1 MAADNKT
8 QIVISAKDETAA
20 GFASAEAGLQRLTGQ
35 FISLTNPISAV
46 ATVMAVTSAALVAS
60 VKSAIDTGDH
70 LNKLSQKTGIAVES
84 LSALAYAGKLSDV
97 SIEALATGIKKLS
110 VNMNEA
116 AVSTNGK
123 AAEAFRALNVSVKDS
138 AGVLRGSDAVLGDIS
153 DRFADM
159 EDGAGKAALAVAIFG
174 KAGTDLIPF
183 LNQGSKGIA
192 QLKAE
197 AEKLGL
203 VMTGEVA
210 KAAEEFNDNLK
221 KLTTGAEALGKSLT
235 AELIGPMAELTK
247 LMVQARMEGVGLFSS
262 IAVGLRLGEP
272 AKTSLDDMRTRAAT
286 LQGRIS
292 DATAPGGFNIKPR
305 VAADRAELAI
315 LQKQIA
321 ERQKQAEDF
330 GPPVVAGAKNAAPTF
345 GGKEGADKEASFLLS
360 LRQQLMAASG
370 DTSEYSKVLLALTE
384 GPQKEFS
391 KQTKS
396 SALSLAKEIDFLKAN
411 TQAHELRG
419 KVLEKISQAEAASIK
434 TLSDFRA
441 KQDQA
446 LSDIGSRIDALG
458 KTPFEVKQIEALHRI
473 EKDYETSVKEINDE
487 LKKIGDIEPDSL
499 QWARI
504 DVITARRSE
513 LGVDRAKSRADVLKS
528 LDDEKAKQDEIN
540 ASVEKGA
547 NESLRQYGEM
557 AQAVGKATGD
567 ALTQG
572 FRMAEDALVEFAMHG
587 KLNFKSLVDYAEA
600 EFLRLAFIR
609 PGVNAAANAFKDS
622 GGVSGLLGSV
632 KSLFGFASG
641 GAFTVGGSG
650 GTDSQLVAFKATPGE
665 EVSIRTPMQQTS
677 GSSVII
683 HQTINVDSRSDQAS
697 ILQAMVQAKNAAVA
711 EIGNSMRRGG
721 AFA

>member
-8 QIVISAKDETAA
+8 QIVISARDDTAA
-20 GFASAEAGLQRLTGQ
+20 AFASAKSQLEQFTSSYAALGALVSTGVVGGL
-35 FISLTNPISAV
+35 V
-46 ATVMAVTSAALVAS
+46 AT
-60 VKSAIDTGDH
+60 VKSAIDAGDQF
-70 LNKLSQKTGIAVES
+70 NKLSQKTGIAVES

-138 AGVLRGSDAVLGDIS
+138 AGVLRGSDAVLGDIA

-221 KLTTGAEALGKSLT
+221 KLTIGAEALGKSLT

-247 LMVQARMEGVGLFSS
+247 LMVQARMEGAGLFSS

-292 DATAPGGFNIKPR
+292 DATAPGGFNIKTR
-305 VAADRAELAI
+305 VAADRAELAV

-345 GGKEGADKEASFLLS
+345 GGKEGADREASFLLS
-360 LRQQLMAASG
+360 LRQQLTAASG

-411 TQAHELRG
+411 TQAHDLRG

-434 TLSDFRA
+434 TVSDVRA

-446 LSDIGSRIDALG
+446 LSDIGSRIEALG
-458 KTPFEVKQIEALHRI
+458 KTPFEVKQIEALHRVDK
-473 EKDYETSVKEINDE
+473 EYEDAVRQINDE
-487 LKKIGDIEPDSL
+487 LKKIGDVEPDSL

-504 DVITARRSE
+504 DVITARRTE
-513 LGVDRAKSRADVLKS
+513 LRADRTKSRADILKA
-528 LDDEKAKQDEIN
+528 LEDEKVAQDAIN
-540 ASVEKGA
+540 ASVEYGA
-547 NESLRQYGEM
+547 NESLRKYGEM
-557 AQAVGKATGD
+557 VRDVGKATGD
-567 ALTQG
+567 ALTRG
-572 FRMAEDALVEFAMHG
+572 FSMAEDALVEFAMHG
-587 KLNFKSLVDYAEA
+587 KLSFKNLIDYAEA

-609 PGVNAAANAFKDS
+609 PGVNSVANAFKDS
-622 GGVSGLLGSV
+622 GGASGLLGSV

-665 EVSIRTPMQQTS
+665 EVSIRTPMQQT
-677 GSSVII
+677 GNGGI
-683 HQTINVDSRSDQAS
+683 TIQQHIYPSPGVSASD
-697 ILQAMVQAKNAAVA
+697 LMQAMVQAKNAAVA
-711 EIGNSMRRGG
+711 EISNSMRRGG
-721 AFA
+721 SFA